1 MAQHLKDCS
10 CFYCYPNKNLNY
22 NSMSK
27 MSDKFTRE
35 VTIPQLEQEDINKQI
50 RDEVNSNQKSNEL
63 VDKMLEVQSDNP
75 LERNK
80 TVISDEDELNS
91 DEVFSQAISDS
102 LNSEDNPDL
111 IDEELEET
119 DWLTDEDLKD
129 IDILDNDLDPRNE
142 Y

>member
-1 MAQHLKDCS
+1 MPTKS
-10 CFYCYPNKNLNY
+10 INEII
-22 NSMSK
+22 
-27 MSDKFTRE
+27 R
-35 VTIPQLEQEDINKQI
+35 QETGSSLQQDIQEI
-50 RDEVNSNQKSNEL
+50 NSNQKSNEL